1 MKRFLLTSL
10 ITFILSQGYSQI
22 VENRVKDFIQKKSLD
37 IFFVYSYRCNGCVF
51 IYDSCN
57 SDDTHYLIWK
67 EKNEYFLKRFDYCK
81 AYKTLPVDT
90 INPLKFYLLNSKIID
105 KEVIKEPTC
114 YEIRKRNGKVDTLI
128 RTCIVDHYRYHY
140 FQFPFGKKSKFKEAN
155 TYYLDFHFFDD
166 GRKNI
171 YYHYNQQTKF
181 KALIDLVTKLISHFK
196 EKNSFEPE

>member
-1 MKRFLLTSL
+1 MLLLFNGNSQVVEKR
-10 ITFILSQGYSQI
+10 
-22 VENRVKDFIQKKSLD
+22 VNDFIRKKSLD
-37 IFFVYSYRCNGCVF
+37 TFFVYSYRCSGC
-51 IYDSCN
+51 IYGDSCN
-57 SDDTHYLIWK
+57 AEYPHYLIWK
-67 EKNEYFLKRFDYCK
+67 GNNDYFIKRFDYCK

-90 INPLKFYLLNSKIID
+90 INPLKFYLLNIKIID

-128 RTCIVDHYRYHY
+128 RTYWVDHYPYHY
-140 FQFPFGKKSKFKEAN
+140 FQFPFDKKSKFKEAN

-171 YYHYNQQTKF
+171 YYNYNQQTKF
-181 KALIDLVTKLISHFK
+181 KALIDLVTKLISRFK